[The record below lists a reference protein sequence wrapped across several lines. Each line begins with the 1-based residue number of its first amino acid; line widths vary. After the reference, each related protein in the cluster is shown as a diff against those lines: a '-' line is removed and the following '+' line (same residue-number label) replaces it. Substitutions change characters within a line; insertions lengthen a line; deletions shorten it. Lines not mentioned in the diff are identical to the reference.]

1 MIKKRYLVLSFL
13 ACMASLTFLDRNCIS
28 VSKKLIGTELGISQT
43 QWSWIFGAFALTYGI
58 SQIPMGTW
66 AERFGQQVGV
76 LATLPTTLGPICDLV
91 RETARV
97 VQQIPPDHL
106 KVPVLSSPRLGVQ
119 CAGQIIAE
127 IVQ

>member
-1 MIKKRYLVLSFL
+1 L
-13 ACMASLTFLDRNCIS
+13 AST
-28 VSKKLIGTELGISQT
+28 
-43 QWSWIFGAFALTYGI
+43 
-58 SQIPMGTW
+58 
-66 AERFGQQVGV
+66 ERFGQQVGV

-119 CAGQIIAE
+119 CAGQIIAA
-127 IVQ
+127 IIQ